1 MNQEDSRLGRRGSE
15 GNILVVSLG
24 LLLMMTFLGIG
35 LFYTVERDFSIEEG
49 VHERAGAF
57 DAAETGA
64 QTGLYWLE
72 DRALVGNYPDTS
84 LVNATVPS
92 VAAGG
97 TQMNL
102 SQQSGC
108 HGYARF
114 ISMNVPPAGA
124 AVANQPSAVGGAV
137 SDLLTP
143 PAVVSTAPVG
153 LAPCLLLT
161 LPGAA
166 ALATPGLL
174 PNTQYEFFVTA
185 LPVRV
190 TQGSGA
196 QIGVSGVYG
205 QGGQDIEYP
214 YRVRSVGRHLPN
226 AATPANFDSQ
236 VIIDLWA
243 HYRS

>member
-1 MNQEDSRLGRRGSE
+1 MTNRERYRLGRRKQK

-72 DRALVGNYPDTS
+72 DRALVGNYPDSS
-84 LVNATVPS
+84 LVVATVPS

-97 TQMNL
+97 AQMNL
-102 SQQSGC
+102 SQQNNC

-114 ISMNVPPAGA
+114 IPMDVPAAGR
-124 AVANQPSAVGGAV
+124 AVANQPSTGGAV
-137 SDLLTP
+137 SDLVTP
-143 PAVVSTAPVG
+143 PAVVGAAPVG
-153 LAPCLLLT
+153 LPPCLLLT
-161 LPGAA
+161 LPGGA
-166 ALATPGLL
+166 ALPSSGLL
-174 PNTQYEFFVTA
+174 PNTQFEFYVTA

-190 TQGSGA
+190 TQSAGA
-196 QIGVSGVYG
+196 QIGVSGTYS

-214 YRVRSVGRHLPN
+214 YRIRAVGRHLPN
-226 AATPANFDSQ
+226 AAVPANFDSQ
-236 VIIDLWA
+236 VVIDLWT
-243 HYRS
+243 HYQS